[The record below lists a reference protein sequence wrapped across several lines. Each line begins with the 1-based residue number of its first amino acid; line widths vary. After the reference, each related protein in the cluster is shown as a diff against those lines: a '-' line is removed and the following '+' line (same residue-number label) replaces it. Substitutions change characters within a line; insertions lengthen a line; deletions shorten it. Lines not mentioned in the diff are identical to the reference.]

1 MIPARMVTQVEEELG
16 EAQDEDG
23 DGLWVWALVWGD
35 PGSGER
41 WDCQAEL

>member
-1 MIPARMVTQVEEELG
+1 MMLQVEEELG

-23 DGLWVWALVWGD
+23 DELWVWTPAWGD

-41 WDCQAEL
+41 WDCQAKP